1 VFLGLKKVKSLILCF
16 LVKGLFFKNLQSEI
30 FWLKISQ
37 AFGLNSWEK
46 DFIEQLKLEIVYLL
60 NTNLQN
66 RSKK

>member
-1 VFLGLKKVKSLILCF
+1 VAFI
-16 LVKGLFFKNLQSEI
+16 KGLYFQNLRLKFLE
-30 FWLKISQ
+30 LKISQ